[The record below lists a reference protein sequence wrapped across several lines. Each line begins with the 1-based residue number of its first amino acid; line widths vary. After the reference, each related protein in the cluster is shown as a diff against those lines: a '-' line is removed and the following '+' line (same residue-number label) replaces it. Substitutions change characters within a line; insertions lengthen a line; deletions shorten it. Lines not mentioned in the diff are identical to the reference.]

1 VTRAKFDLS
10 PAKRMLLE
18 RMLREDGLRGLGAR
32 ITAGPRPAAIPLSFA
47 QERLWFLDQLEPN
60 TGLYNLP
67 ASYRLKGLNV
77 RALEETLSELVRRH
91 EALRTSFETA
101 EGKPVQVIHSPAPVK
116 LEIAAVAGA
125 DASEREAQARQ
136 MAAVDAQ
143 EPFELRR
150 GPLFRARLL
159 RLEEDDY
166 VLLLNMHHIV
176 SDGWSMGVLAK
187 ELASLYDSYL
197 RGRRSALP
205 ELPLQYADFAIWQR
219 QWLSGE
225 VLERHLQYWREQLQG
240 APAMLELPSDR
251 ARPPV
256 QSYRGAAQSFLLG
269 RELSERVKRLGQRQG
284 ATLFMTLLAAFQ
296 VLLARYSG
304 QSDILIGT
312 PIANRNRAE
321 LEGLIGFFVNT
332 LVLRA
337 RLEDDPSFE
346 QLLRRVKETTLAAYA
361 HQDLPFE
368 KLVEEL
374 QPQRDLSHN
383 PLFQVMFVLQNAPG
397 AEGGG
402 EAPNPATSGVQ
413 AGGAKFDL
421 TLSVSEA
428 AAELA
433 GVVEYNTDLYEADT
447 VRRMMSHWRRLLE
460 SAAANP
466 GERISRLALLSES
479 ESRQLLLEWNQ
490 TEAGYRRDLCIHQ
503 LFEQQVERSP
513 QRAAVECGA
522 QVLSYAEL
530 NRRANRIARYLQQ
543 RGVGP
548 EVRVG
553 LSLARSFEMIAAVL
567 GVLKAG
573 GAYVPLDPAYPEAR
587 RRYMLADAQ
596 VEWLLQAADIAQALA
611 SSHHDG
617 NPHCSVRPA
626 NLAYVLYTSGSTG
639 QPKGVAVTHTGLCNL
654 AQAQQSVFQQ
664 NAGSRICQFASLSFD
679 ASIFEIVMALCS
691 GATLCLGSGAE
702 LAPGE
707 SLARFLLQQHIT
719 TLTIPPSLL
728 ACMNAQDFNDL
739 SCVIV
744 AGEACPAA
752 LVTEWARNRRVF
764 NAYGP
769 TETTVWATVSEAR
782 PEGARM
788 PIGRPIANTRMY
800 VLDRNLEL
808 LPPGVPGELYIGGV
822 SLARGY
828 WNRPE
833 TTAERFVPDPFSGR
847 PGERLYRS
855 GDWARWLP
863 DGSLECLGR
872 MDRQIKIRGL
882 RIEPGEI
889 ESALLQHDCV
899 AQAAV
904 LAQNG
909 NGSQQLIACVRL
921 RGAEQAPDFRSY
933 LRERLPEPMVPNRF
947 VILDALPV
955 SVNGKL
961 DYAAL
966 RRICEHQ
973 PVRALVAERRGI
985 AKQLED
991 LWKELLGVQQ
1001 VGMEDFFELGG
1012 HSLLATQLVSRI
1024 RQVFGLE
1031 IPLRAIFESPTVE
1044 EMAGRLEAA
1053 RPVSEPAIT
1062 PQPRASYRLS
1072 RPA

>member
-1 VTRAKFDLS
+1 
-10 PAKRMLLE
+10 MLLE

-32 ITAGPRPAAIPLSFA
+32 ITAGPRPAAIPVSFA
-47 QERLWFLDQLEPN
+47 QEGLWFLDQLEPN
-60 TGLYNLP
+60 TGLYNRQ

-136 MAAVDAQ
+136 MAAADAQ

-337 RLEDDPSFE
+337 RLENDPSFE

-447 VRRMMSHWRRLLE
+447 VRRMMRHWRRLLE

-955 SVNGKL
+955 SVNGK
-961 DYAAL
+961 
-966 RRICEHQ
+966 
-973 PVRALVAERRGI
+973 
-985 AKQLED
+985 
-991 LWKELLGVQQ
+991 
-1001 VGMEDFFELGG
+1001 
-1012 HSLLATQLVSRI
+1012 
-1024 RQVFGLE
+1024 
-1031 IPLRAIFESPTVE
+1031 
-1044 EMAGRLEAA
+1044 
-1053 RPVSEPAIT
+1053 
-1062 PQPRASYRLS
+1062 
-1072 RPA
+1072 